1 MTEIAVA
8 LITLAGVI
16 ITVAVGNK
24 KTQKDIKS
32 NADLTIYRID
42 RLEEKV
48 EKHNQVVERVYS
60 LERKDAVEEEAIK
73 VINHRIADLEQYH
86 KQKGCC
92 YYEK

>member
-16 ITVAVGNK
+16 LTVVAGNK

-42 RLEEKV
+42 QLEKKV
-48 EKHNQVVERVYS
+48 ERHNQVIERVYV
-60 LERKDAVEEEAIK
+60 LERRDAVEKEELK
-73 VINHRIADLEQYH
+73 VLNHRISDLEDYH
-86 KQKGCC
+86 K
-92 YYEK
+92 